1 MMRRE
6 PEFYVCK
13 HCGNII
19 GLINNAGVPL
29 VCCGEKM
36 SKLDPN
42 TSDGA
47 TEKHLPVITTTDSTD
62 DGSSKVKVHIST
74 VDHPM
79 VKEHHIEWVYLFT
92 REGGQRK
99 ELEVGG
105 EPEVTFALTESDDV
119 IAAYAYCNLHGL
131 WKTKA

>member
-1 MMRRE
+1 MRKE
-6 PEFYVCK
+6 PEFYICK

-19 GLINNAGVPL
+19 GLIDNAGVPL

-36 SKLDPN
+36 VKLDPN

-47 TEKHLPVITTTDSTD
+47 TEKHLPVITVS
-62 DGSSKVKVHIST
+62 GNNVKVHIST

-79 VKEHHIEWVYLFT
+79 AEEHHIEWVYLFT
-92 REGGQRK
+92 QEGGQRK
-99 ELEVGG
+99 ELKVG
-105 EPEVTFALTESDDV
+105 EKPEVAFALTESDEV